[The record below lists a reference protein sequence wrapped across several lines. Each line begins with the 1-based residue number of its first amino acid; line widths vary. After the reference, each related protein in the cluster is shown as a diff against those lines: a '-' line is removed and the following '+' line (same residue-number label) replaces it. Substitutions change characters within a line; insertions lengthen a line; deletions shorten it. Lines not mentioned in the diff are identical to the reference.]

1 MLKWVKP
8 LKTIA
13 KICIVIAVILVQ
25 TNIYCRHSATAAIYS
40 YICILYIIYCR
51 AVVGISTVEW
61 QIFIEA

>member
-1 MLKWVKP
+1 MGKTVKNHS
-8 LKTIA
+8 KNMYRNSCHFSTN
-13 KICIVIAVILVQ
+13 KQ